1 MKSRVVKVATPMP
14 PDASRD
20 WIKGTVQENI
30 EKSII
35 RAHAMGGVLGELKV
49 LIVVE
54 QEVLTKD

>member
-20 WIKGTVQENI
+20 WIKSTVER
-30 EKSII
+30 SIDQSLT
-35 RAHAMGGVLGELKV
+35 RAQSMGGVLGELKV

-54 QEVLTKD
+54 QEVLTRN